1 MNRQIW
7 SRERRKWQIVDVVR
21 GGGEQY
27 TVREIGERIGLKPSR
42 YLREL
47 VAELVAQGLLAYWE
61 YELPS
66 GLPMRVYLDARLL
79 DADGDLQDR
88 PPSALRD

>member
-1 MNRQIW
+1 MNRRIW
-7 SRERRKWQIVDVVR
+7 TRGRRKWQIVEVVR
-21 GGGEQY
+21 GGGAGY
-27 TVREIGERIGLKPSR
+27 TVREIGDRVGLKPSR

-66 GLPMRVYLDARLL
+66 GLPMRVYMDAELL
-79 DADGDLQDR
+79 DTGGWDGA
-88 PPSALRD
+88 PKSALNE